1 MSIEKIK
8 KAVIRED
15 LLSITENYKEAIIL
29 NQFIYWS
36 ERVNDAD
43 KFIEAENKIAREN
56 GEQEREPIY
65 GWIYKTAEELSDEIM
80 LGLSASQTRKY
91 IAKLVDYGYIQK
103 RNNPKYKWDRTLQ
116 YKVNLVNIARA
127 LKRKGYSLCDY
138 KIEIPADNAGSN
150 AHQCVINEAYN
161 KNRNV
166 SDNETIPETTI
177 TDTINNKDYNS
188 ETTTIN
194 AFTSREEVKGDIYA
208 FERKSTPQKQEKSA
222 LKVPYIDAQNFTWE
236 ELHEHIHVR
245 VTKMFQK
252 HGVDDPEKLEELC
265 KIIEYFYRKYD
276 CGWKRYTILSDK
288 ALEGI
293 VVKYL
298 YPSYLLEENDVYSFE
313 SYKKMIDKYF
323 NTDFGKND
331 KNGYGTKVPVELSL
345 PHFMDD
351 AIRESMAM
359 NSLDMTDCIKS
370 VHVDY
375 YE

>member
-1 MSIEKIK
+1 MPVMRVNKNKNYTAMSNTHLRDLNLSL
-8 KAVIRED
+8 KARG
-15 LLSITENYKEAIIL
+15 LLSTILSLPENWNYSIGGLVAICKENESSVKSGL
-29 NQFIYWS
+29 NELKNAGYMVVEKLYSDESGTGKFKYIYNIFENPEDSKELREQIKRKES
-36 ERVNDAD
+36 ERASRG
-43 KFIEAENKIAREN
+43 ENPQVEN
-56 GEQEREPIY
+56 PPMETLQMEVPQVEVVPL
-65 GWIYKTAEELSDEIM
+65 YKYTDELSTD
-80 LGLSASQTRKY
+80 
-91 IAKLVDYGYIQK
+91 IQNTE
-103 RNNPKYKWDRTLQ
+103 RL
-116 YKVNLVNIARA
+116 NID
-127 LKRKGYSLCDY
+127 KQST
-138 KIEIPADNAGSN
+138 E
-150 AHQCVINEAYN
+150 
-161 KNRNV
+161 
-166 SDNETIPETTI
+166 
-177 TDTINNKDYNS
+177 
-188 ETTTIN
+188 TIN
-194 AFTSREEVKGDIYA
+194 AFTSKEEVKGDIYA

-298 YPSYLLEENDVYSFE
+298 YPSYLLAENDVYSFAM
-313 SYKKMIDKYF
+313 YKKMIDKYF

>member
-127 LKRKGYSLCDY
+127 LKANGYPLSDY
-138 KIEIPADNAGSN
+138 KIDIPENNESSI
-150 AHQCVINEAYN
+150 AHQCAINAPQNENQIVSGNEA
-161 KNRNV
+161 
-166 SDNETIPETTI
+166 IPEITTETTI
-177 TDTINNKDYNS
+177 IDYQTENTDNKVFSKEKTINNNKVSPTGETYRSPDIPYDYTEEEFKDFI
-188 ETTTIN
+188 TKKT
-194 AFTSREEVKGDIYA
+194 
-208 FERKSTPQKQEKSA
+208 
-222 LKVPYIDAQNFTWE
+222 
-236 ELHEHIHVR
+236 EHIL
-245 VTKMFQK
+245 
-252 HGVDDPEKLEELC
+252 HGISPEEKDASVKPISAIISYFYKRYYECIGERHPILADMVYA
-265 KIIEYFYRKYD
+265 KIIMKLLDPADEVY
-276 CGWKRYTILSDK
+276 KRGFRLDEM
-288 ALEGI
+288 A
-293 VVKYL
+293 
-298 YPSYLLEENDVYSFE
+298 YSA
-313 SYKKMIDKYF
+313 MIDKFFQTDYGVKSGNFTDYRMPYF
-323 NTDFGKND
+323 MQDTVQNNLVYSAG
-331 KNGYGTKVPVELSL
+331 VV
-345 PHFMDD
+345 
-351 AIRESMAM
+351 
-359 NSLDMTDCIKS
+359 
-370 VHVDY
+370 
-375 YE
+375 